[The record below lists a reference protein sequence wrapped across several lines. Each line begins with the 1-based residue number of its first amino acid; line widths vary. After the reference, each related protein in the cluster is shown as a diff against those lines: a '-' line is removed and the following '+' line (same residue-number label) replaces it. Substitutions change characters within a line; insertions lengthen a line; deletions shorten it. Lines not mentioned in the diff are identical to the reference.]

1 MLDLLNK
8 IYEKNEECGFSQT
21 VSQGQPPET
30 ILMIDR
36 VTRKP
41 LSPQMR
47 DFYSFAL
54 TWTEGLTGLDVA
66 DPNTLE
72 ELYANSDV
80 KESIDLKAEDYK
92 PLPPSDPSDW
102 RRTALLALEDGGQG
116 LGLCFYWWK
125 SDAYTEPCIVF
136 ISGGTINVFVDLE
149 EYAEHL
155 ANGTFPEQGDAIYQQ
170 LEQDRGTLSD

>member
-1 MLDLLNK
+1 M
-8 IYEKNEECGFSQT
+8 
-21 VSQGQPPET
+21 
-30 ILMIDR
+30 
-36 VTRKP
+36 
-41 LSPQMR
+41 
-47 DFYSFAL
+47 
-54 TWTEGLTGLDVA
+54 DVV
-66 DPNTLE
+66 DPNKLE
-72 ELYANSDV
+72 ELYSNPDV

-102 RRTALLALEDGGQG
+102 RRMALLALKDGGRG

-125 SDAYTEPCIVF
+125 SDADTEPCIVF

-170 LEQDRGTLSD
+170 LAQDRGTLSD

>member
-1 MLDLLNK
+1 MHDLFKK
-8 IYEKNEECGFSQT
+8 IYDKNAEFGSPQIM
-21 VSQGQPPET
+21 SKGQPPDT

-47 DFYSFAL
+47 DFCSFAL
-54 TWTEGLTGLDVA
+54 TWTNGLTGLDVV

-72 ELYANSDV
+72 ELYANPDV

-102 RRTALLALEDGGQG
+102 KRTALLALEEGGQG

-125 SDAYTEPCIVF
+125 SDVDIEPCIVF
-136 ISGGTINVFVDLE
+136 ISGGTINVFVDLK